1 MRYGVFDERRAVMVT
16 GIPVLLR
23 KSEPGQDE

>member
-1 MRYGVFDERRAVMVT
+1 MRYGVFDERRMVMVT

-23 KSEPGQDE
+23 KSKPGNGE

>member
-1 MRYGVFDERRAVMVT
+1 MRYGVFDEQRVVTVT

-23 KSEPGQDE
+23 KSEPGHAE